1 MITRWPCIA
10 VTLFC
15 SLVATS
21 ASAECAWV
29 LWQRFGRA
37 EPLPAAARTR
47 VAAYENRDAC
57 LKAARSRVPKGAV
70 DVRMANATNFTGLI
84 LTQDPSGWTTQQ
96 WSRGAPGSAA
106 QDSCW
111 PDTVDPRDEK

>member
-37 EPLPAAARTR
+37 EPLP
-47 VAAYENRDAC
+47 E
-57 LKAARSRVPKGAV
+57 AARSRVPKGAV
-70 DVRMANATNFTGLI
+70 DVRMANAPNFTGLI